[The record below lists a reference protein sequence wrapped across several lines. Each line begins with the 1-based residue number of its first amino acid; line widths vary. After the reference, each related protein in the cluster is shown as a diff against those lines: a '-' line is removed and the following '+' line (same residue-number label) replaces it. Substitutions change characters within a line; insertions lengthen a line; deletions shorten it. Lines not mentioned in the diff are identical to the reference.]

1 MFWMNCQVNSF
12 LSFYRIMFGGDGI
25 LFTDTIR
32 RVRDLL
38 GLRDS
43 FSVLLD
49 IDKGK
54 AKTEMYEEQ
63 FLPRLRSWNY
73 DTFVPRTYQDLQ
85 DLPVILAVV
94 EKGKMGIT
102 YPRSLRYYD
111 LRMRLVAEG
120 QVCTIY

>member
-1 MFWMNCQVNSF
+1 MFRRNGTVHKV

-38 GLRDS
+38 GLRDN

-54 AKTEMYEEQ
+54 VKTEMYEEQ

-73 DTFVPRTYQDLQ
+73 DTFVPRTYEDLQ

-102 YPRSLRYYD
+102 YPRSLRWYD
-111 LRMRLVAEG
+111 LRMRLVAVG
-120 QVCTIY
+120 QVYTIY